1 MNRSVRCRAL
11 KKEGSELIRTQHTVN
26 SASQQLDKI
35 PVTRLKGV
43 GAALEKKLSGIGIN
57 NVQDLLFHLPFR
69 YEDRSRIA
77 AIGSISA
84 GETVQVQGEVLNTD
98 IQFGRRRS
106 LRCTVKDH
114 SGFIT
119 LRFFHFS
126 NAQKSSLAVGSQ
138 VRCYGEVR
146 RGKSG
151 LELFH
156 PEYRVVREN
165 EDIVV
170 EDCLTAIYP
179 TTEGL
184 GQSRLRSITNQALA
198 FLPKD
203 TDFVAGTALQ
213 ELMPDELIERFK
225 LHSLIDAIQL
235 IHRPPLEAP
244 LSWLS
249 EGKSPGQS
257 RLSFEELLAHRLCM
271 RRFKSDAQQQPAPK
285 FDASP
290 EIVTS
295 FLEALPFTL
304 TKAQQRAYKE
314 IGDDLARACPMLRLL
329 QGDVGSGKTVVAALS
344 ALHAIAQGYQVAIMA
359 PTELLAEQHFANFC
373 QWLEPLSVNV
383 GWLSGKTKGKA
394 RTEQLASV
402 ANGECQ
408 LLVGTHALFQDE
420 VIYAKLGFIIIDEQ
434 HRFGVQ
440 QRLALREKANRHAL
454 NPHQLVMTA
463 TPIPRTLAMSAYA
476 DLDNSVIDEL
486 PPGRIPVNTAII
498 SNDRRDQVMQRIEQA
513 CKENSQ
519 AYWVCTLIEESEAL
533 QCQAAEVTAEQLT
546 KQLPEIKV
554 GLIHGRMKP
563 QEKLDVMQRFKQGD
577 LQLLVATTVIEVGV
591 DVPNASLMVIENPER
606 LGLAQLHQLR
616 GRVGRGSTHSH
627 CILLYQTPLSKAG
640 KQRLSVM
647 RESTDGFYIAE
658 KDLELRGPGQVLG
671 TQQTGLMSF
680 KVADISRDADLLDQ
694 VKEASELVLEKYPEI
709 IDPLIQR
716 WLGDNV
722 HYANV

>member
-1 MNRSVRCRAL
+1 MNA
-11 KKEGSELIRTQHTVN
+11 
-26 SASQQLDKI
+26 ASQQLEKI

-43 GAALEKKLSGIGIN
+43 GAALEKKLNAIGIHN
-57 NVQDLLFHLPFR
+57 LQDLLFHLPFR

-84 GETVQVQGEVLNTD
+84 GDAVQVQGEVLNID

-106 LRCTVKDH
+106 LRCTVKDS

-126 NAQKSSLAVGSQ
+126 NAQKNSLAVGSQ

-146 RGKSG
+146 RGRSG

-165 EDIVV
+165 EEIVV

-184 GQSRLRSITNQALA
+184 GQGRLRSIANQALDL
-198 FLPKD
+198 LPAD
-203 TDFVAGTALQ
+203 ADSIVGSALQ
-213 ELMPDELIERFK
+213 ELMPDELIEKFD
-225 LHSLIDAIQL
+225 LHSLIDAIKL

-249 EGKSPGQS
+249 EGKNPGQH

-285 FDASP
+285 FGDSP
-290 EIVTS
+290 ELVTS
-295 FLEALPFTL
+295 FLQALPFTL
-304 TKAQQRAYKE
+304 TNGQLRAYKE

-344 ALHAIAQGYQVAIMA
+344 ALHAIAGGYQVAIMA

-373 QWLEPLSVNV
+373 QWFEPLGINV

-394 RTEQLASV
+394 RTVQLASI
-402 ANGECQ
+402 ANGDCQ

-420 VIYAKLGFIIIDEQ
+420 VIYAKLGLIIIDEQ
-434 HRFGVQ
+434 HRFGVH
-440 QRLALREKANRHAL
+440 QRLALREKANQHAL

-476 DLDNSVIDEL
+476 DLDNSIIDEL

-498 SNDRRDQVMQRIEQA
+498 SNDRRDQVMQRIESA
-513 CKENSQ
+513 CKDNSQ

-533 QCQAAEVTAEQLT
+533 QCQAAEVTAELLT
-546 KQLPEIKV
+546 TQLPDIKV

-563 QEKLDVMQRFKQGD
+563 QEKVEIMQRFKQGD

-616 GRVGRGSTHSH
+616 GRVGRGSTRSH
-627 CILLYQTPLSKAG
+627 CILLYQMPLSKAG

-694 VKEASELVLEKYPEI
+694 VKEASELVLQKYPEI

>member
-1 MNRSVRCRAL
+1 MN
-11 KKEGSELIRTQHTVN
+11 T
-26 SASQQLDKI
+26 ASQQLDQI

-43 GAALEKKLSGIGIN
+43 GAALEKKLNSISIYTL
-57 NVQDLLFHLPFR
+57 QDLLFHLPFR
-69 YEDRSRIA
+69 YEDRSRVA
-77 AIGSISA
+77 DIGSLSV
-84 GETVQVQGEVLNTD
+84 GECAQIQGEVLNTD

-106 LRCTVKDH
+106 LRCTVKDS

-126 NAQKSSLAVGSQ
+126 NAQKNSLAVGSQ

-184 GQSRLRSITNQALA
+184 GQGRLRSLATQALA
-198 FLPKD
+198 FLPND
-203 TDFVAGTALQ
+203 AETQETLVTNSALQ
-213 ELMPDELIERFK
+213 ELMPIELIERFK
-225 LHSLIDAIQL
+225 LNSLVDAIKL

-244 LSWLS
+244 LGWLS
-249 EGKSPGQS
+249 DGKSPGQR

-271 RRFKSDAQQQPAPK
+271 RRFKSAAQQQPAPR
-285 FDASP
+285 FTNSP
-290 EIVTS
+290 ELVTK

-304 TKAQQRAYKE
+304 TNGQLRAYKE

-344 ALHAIAQGYQVAIMA
+344 ALHAIAAGYQVAIMA

-373 QWLEPLSVNV
+373 QWLEPLGINV

-394 RTEQLASV
+394 RTLQLTSV
-402 ANGECQ
+402 ANGDCQ

-420 VIYAKLGFIIIDEQ
+420 VVYTKLGFVIIDEQ
-434 HRFGVQ
+434 HRFGVH
-440 QRLALREKANRHAL
+440 QRLALREKANRRAL

-476 DLDNSVIDEL
+476 DLDNSIIDEL

-498 SNDRRDQVMQRIEQA
+498 SNDRRDQVMQRIEAA
-513 CKENSQ
+513 CMNNSQ

-546 KQLPEIKV
+546 DQLPDIKV

-563 QEKLDVMQRFKQGD
+563 QEKVEIMQRFKQGD

-627 CILLYQTPLSKAG
+627 CLLLYQTPLSKAG

-694 VKEASELVLEKYPEI
+694 VKDASELVLEKYPEI